1 MVVECKLLDGPEEG
15 VGVTEWA
22 YCWCH
27 SSRFRF
33 RFDRNNPSRW
43 EVSTFQGLTCTI
55 LFTVVSLSYVML
67 VLLHFVISFS
77 AKMQGKKVRSSK
89 PTLDC
94 CTEKTLEISFFWAIK
109 TLAMNFGEEKCWQ
122 ILLNATVQIS
132 FGGQFNHKM
141 PKCVFLTDL
150 QALQFV
156 DLACLCAL
164 ENFFMKATPS
174 SWKASWQWLP
184 LQRLFL
190 QEKFSSWIIVN
201 DHGQGKNFLEIQN
214 QQNWKSK
221 IHHPNFLRNWV
232 QQCCAVNASDSH
244 NDNAPTIGQLM
255 FLAMALHFLLMA
267 IRQRWHKPKVV
278 SLPAAFLA
286 TFDKWWNKSVSDDK
300 AKQEET
306 DVTKR
311 KFMTGKGTV
320 MTTRTTSKASTTRVR
335 VTVRTKMMM
344 TLGRSAWSEVT
355 WDNDWRQQHGTT
367 QEWFDADNGFRQTK
381 MLMDQASHSTKKPG
395 CTLCHQGVCGVTVG
409 RGKQKDDKFVW
420 KRILCQQEG
429 YFCAENDTTEREFL
443 IIRFT
448 VSKSKKPPKWMG
460 SSFRSGSCWLWYD
473 HNNQEQRCLDPTTT
487 YSHGY

>member
-27 SSRFRF
+27 SLRFRF

-164 ENFFMKATPS
+164 ENF
-174 SWKASWQWLP
+174 SWRPHHLVEKL
-184 LQRLFL
+184 LDNDFL
-190 QEKFSSWIIVN
+190 CKECFFK
-201 DHGQGKNFLEIQN
+201 G
-214 QQNWKSK
+214 
-221 IHHPNFLRNWV
+221 NFLRN
-232 QQCCAVNASDSH
+232 SE
-244 NDNAPTIGQLM
+244 
-255 FLAMALHFLLMA
+255 
-267 IRQRWHKPKVV
+267 
-278 SLPAAFLA
+278 SL
-286 TFDKWWNKSVSDDK
+286 SMIMVK
-300 AKQEET
+300 AKISW
-306 DVTKR
+306 
-311 KFMTGKGTV
+311 KFKINKIGNQKFITQTFSEIECNSAVQSMP
-320 MTTRTTSKASTTRVR
+320 
-335 VTVRTKMMM
+335 VTVTM
-344 TLGRSAWSEVT
+344 TMLQPL
-355 WDNDWRQQHGTT
+355 DN
-367 QEWFDADNGFRQTK
+367 
-381 MLMDQASHSTKKPG
+381 
-395 CTLCHQGVCGVTVG
+395 
-409 RGKQKDDKFVW
+409 
-420 KRILCQQEG
+420 
-429 YFCAENDTTEREFL
+429 
-443 IIRFT
+443 
-448 VSKSKKPPKWMG
+448 
-460 SSFRSGSCWLWYD
+460 
-473 HNNQEQRCLDPTTT
+473 
-487 YSHGY
+487 